1 MLRNKL
7 IYILSIIFNNS
18 YFVIISLCLGIIIS
32 FFSLTAGFLFIIA
45 SVIINFSFG
54 LINSI
59 HFRNFYRELISLPS
73 ENGIGRLSNFK
84 NTRLE
89 NYSKIINRVLDSLS
103 QEIVQTLENKITSD
117 AIINSINE
125 GILIINSNKELENFN
140 PALVKLLGTNINPY
154 VGMKINDFVR
164 NDEFLSMIDDV
175 FSTKENKSIELNLF
189 SDEKSILVYAAPF
202 FLSDQEPF
210 NQILVIFTNLTEI
223 RKADNS
229 RKEFFSNVSHELR
242 TPLAGIKASAETLEI
257 SKDQS
262 TTEKFTLLILED
274 VDRMNKLIDEM
285 MSLTQMDLGEEN
297 FVKKDT
303 SVNKMIEDTYN
314 RFIFQCEDLGINLKI
329 KKLEQDITIKV
340 DISKIEQVFGNL
352 LGNAI
357 KWTSKDGNINI
368 SASLSKTSILFSVSD
383 DGEGITE
390 EHLPYIFQRFFKSDS
405 SRSKAGSGLGLA
417 ISKHII
423 EAHKGDIFVESEMTK
438 GSKFTFSIPK

>member
-18 YFVIISLCLGIIIS
+18 YFVIISLFLGIIIS
-32 FFSLTAGFLFIIA
+32 FFSLIAGFLFIIA
-45 SVIINFSFG
+45 SVIINLSFD

-59 HFRNFYRELISLPS
+59 HFRNFHRELISLPS
-73 ENGIGRLSNFK
+73 ENSIGRLSNFK

-140 PALVKLLGTNINPY
+140 PALVKLLGTNIDPY
-154 VGMKINDFVR
+154 VGMNINDFVR

-297 FVKKDT
+297 FVKKHT

-352 LGNAI
+352 LSNAI

-383 DGEGITE
+383 DGEGIIE
-390 EHLPYIFQRFFKSDS
+390 EHLPFIFERFFKSDS

-423 EAHKGDIFVESEMTK
+423 EAHEGDIFVESEIAK

>member
-1 MLRNKL
+1 MIRNKL

-18 YFVIISLCLGIIIS
+18 YFVIISLFLGIIIS

-89 NYSKIINRVLDSLS
+89 NYTKIINRVLDSLS

-140 PALVKLLGTNINPY
+140 PALVKLLGTNIDPY
-154 VGMKINDFVR
+154 VGMNINDFVR

-352 LGNAI
+352 LSNAI

-383 DGEGITE
+383 DGEGIIE
-390 EHLPYIFQRFFKSDS
+390 EHLPFIFERFFKSDS

-423 EAHKGDIFVESEMTK
+423 EAHEGDIFVESEIAK

>member
-1 MLRNKL
+1 MN
-7 IYILSIIFNNS
+7 
-18 YFVIISLCLGIIIS
+18 
-32 FFSLTAGFLFIIA
+32 
-45 SVIINFSFG
+45 
-54 LINSI
+54 
-59 HFRNFYRELISLPS
+59 
-73 ENGIGRLSNFK
+73 
-84 NTRLE
+84 
-89 NYSKIINRVLDSLS
+89 
-103 QEIVQTLENKITSD
+103 
-117 AIINSINE
+117 
-125 GILIINSNKELENFN
+125 
-140 PALVKLLGTNINPY
+140 
-154 VGMKINDFVR
+154 INDFVR

-189 SDEKSILVYAAPF
+189 SDEKSILVYAVPF

-352 LGNAI
+352 LSNAI

-368 SASLSKTSILFSVSD
+368 SASLSAVAVVFNRNLWISCAADALTTSPRTYSD
-383 DGEGITE
+383 
-390 EHLPYIFQRFFKSDS
+390 HVPP
-405 SRSKAGSGLGLA
+405 
-417 ISKHII
+417 
-423 EAHKGDIFVESEMTK
+423 V
-438 GSKFTFSIPK
+438 

>member
-18 YFVIISLCLGIIIS
+18 YFVIISLFLGIIIS
-32 FFSLTAGFLFIIA
+32 FFSLIAGFLFIIA
-45 SVIINFSFG
+45 SVIINLSFG

-59 HFRNFYRELISLPS
+59 HFRNFHRELISLPS
-73 ENGIGRLSNFK
+73 ENSIGRLSNFK

-140 PALVKLLGTNINPY
+140 PALVKLLGTNIDPY
-154 VGMKINDFVR
+154 VGMNINDFVR

-352 LGNAI
+352 LSNAI

-383 DGEGITE
+383 DGEGIIE
-390 EHLPYIFQRFFKSDS
+390 EHLPFIFERFFKSDS

-423 EAHKGDIFVESEMTK
+423 EAHEGDIFVESEIAK

>member
-18 YFVIISLCLGIIIS
+18 YFVIISLFIGIIIS

-45 SVIINFSFG
+45 SVIINLSFG

-59 HFRNFYRELISLPS
+59 HFRNFHRELISLPS
-73 ENGIGRLSNFK
+73 ENSIGRLSNFK

-103 QEIVQTLENKITSD
+103 QEIVKTIENKITSD

-140 PALVKLLGTNINPY
+140 PALVKLLGTNIDPY
-154 VGMKINDFVR
+154 VGMNINDFVR

-285 MSLTQMDLGEEN
+285 MSLTQMDLCEEN

-352 LGNAI
+352 LSNAI
-357 KWTSKDGNINI
+357 KWTSKDENINI

-383 DGEGITE
+383 DGEGIIE
-390 EHLPYIFQRFFKSDS
+390 EHLPFIFERFFKSDS

-423 EAHKGDIFVESEMTK
+423 EAHEGDIFVESEITK

>member
-1 MLRNKL
+1 MIRNKL

-18 YFVIISLCLGIIIS
+18 YFVIISLFLGIIIS
-32 FFSLTAGFLFIIA
+32 FFSLIAGFLFIIA
-45 SVIINFSFG
+45 SVIINLSFG

-59 HFRNFYRELISLPS
+59 HFRNFHRELISLPS
-73 ENGIGRLSNFK
+73 ENSIGRLSNFK

-140 PALVKLLGTNINPY
+140 PALVKLLGTNIDPY
-154 VGMKINDFVR
+154 VGMNINDFVR

-314 RFIFQCEDLGINLKI
+314 RFIFQCKDLGINLKI

-352 LGNAI
+352 LSNAI

-383 DGEGITE
+383 DGEGIIE
-390 EHLPYIFQRFFKSDS
+390 EHLPFIFERFFKSDS
-405 SRSKAGSGLGLA
+405 SRSKVGSGLGLA

-423 EAHKGDIFVESEMTK
+423 EAHKGDIFVESEITK

>member
-18 YFVIISLCLGIIIS
+18 YFVIISLFLGIIIS
-32 FFSLTAGFLFIIA
+32 FFSLIAGFLFIIA
-45 SVIINFSFG
+45 SVIINLSFG

-59 HFRNFYRELISLPS
+59 HFRNFHRELISLPS
-73 ENGIGRLSNFK
+73 ENSIGRLSNFK

-140 PALVKLLGTNINPY
+140 PALVKLLGTNIDPY
-154 VGMKINDFVR
+154 VGMNINDFVR

-262 TTEKFTLLILED
+262 TIEKFTLLILED

-352 LGNAI
+352 LSNAI

-383 DGEGITE
+383 DGEGIIE
-390 EHLPYIFQRFFKSDS
+390 EHLPFIFERFFKSDS

-423 EAHKGDIFVESEMTK
+423 EAHEGDIFVESEIAK

>member
-18 YFVIISLCLGIIIS
+18 YFVIISLFLGIIIS
-32 FFSLTAGFLFIIA
+32 FFSLIAGFLFIIA
-45 SVIINFSFG
+45 SVIINLSFG

-59 HFRNFYRELISLPS
+59 HFRNFHRELISLPS
-73 ENGIGRLSNFK
+73 ENSIGRLSNFK

-140 PALVKLLGTNINPY
+140 PALVKLLGTNIDPY
-154 VGMKINDFVR
+154 VGMNINDFVR

-257 SKDQS
+257 SKEQS

-383 DGEGITE
+383 DGEGIIK
-390 EHLPYIFQRFFKSDS
+390 EHLPFIFERFFKSDS

-423 EAHKGDIFVESEMTK
+423 EAHEGDIFVESEIAK

>member
-1 MLRNKL
+1 M
-7 IYILSIIFNNS
+7 
-18 YFVIISLCLGIIIS
+18 
-32 FFSLTAGFLFIIA
+32 
-45 SVIINFSFG
+45 
-54 LINSI
+54 
-59 HFRNFYRELISLPS
+59 ISLPS
-73 ENGIGRLSNFK
+73 ENSIGRLSNFK

-140 PALVKLLGTNINPY
+140 PALVKLLGTNIDPY
-154 VGMKINDFVR
+154 VGMNINDFVR

-297 FVKKDT
+297 FVKMDT

-383 DGEGITE
+383 DGEGIIE
-390 EHLPYIFQRFFKSDS
+390 EHLPFIFERFFKSDS

-423 EAHKGDIFVESEMTK
+423 EAHEGDIFVESEIAK

>member
-1 MLRNKL
+1 MN
-7 IYILSIIFNNS
+7 
-18 YFVIISLCLGIIIS
+18 
-32 FFSLTAGFLFIIA
+32 
-45 SVIINFSFG
+45 
-54 LINSI
+54 
-59 HFRNFYRELISLPS
+59 
-73 ENGIGRLSNFK
+73 
-84 NTRLE
+84 
-89 NYSKIINRVLDSLS
+89 
-103 QEIVQTLENKITSD
+103 
-117 AIINSINE
+117 
-125 GILIINSNKELENFN
+125 
-140 PALVKLLGTNINPY
+140 
-154 VGMKINDFVR
+154 INDFVR

-352 LGNAI
+352 LSNAI
-357 KWTSKDGNINI
+357 KWTSKDENINI

-383 DGEGITE
+383 DGEGIIE
-390 EHLPYIFQRFFKSDS
+390 EHLPFIFERFFKSDS

-423 EAHKGDIFVESEMTK
+423 EAHEGDIFVESEIAK

>member
-1 MLRNKL
+1 LLRNKL

-18 YFVIISLCLGIIIS
+18 YFVIISLFLGIIIS
-32 FFSLTAGFLFIIA
+32 FFSLIAGFLFIIA
-45 SVIINFSFG
+45 SVIINLSFG

-59 HFRNFYRELISLPS
+59 HFRNFHRELISLPS
-73 ENGIGRLSNFK
+73 ENSIGRLSNFK

-140 PALVKLLGTNINPY
+140 PALVKLLGTNIDPY
-154 VGMKINDFVR
+154 VGMNINDFVR

-257 SKDQS
+257 SKEQS

-352 LGNAI
+352 LSNAI

-383 DGEGITE
+383 DGEGIIK
-390 EHLPYIFQRFFKSDS
+390 EHLPFIFERFFKSDS

-423 EAHKGDIFVESEMTK
+423 EAHEGDIFVESEIAK

>member
-1 MLRNKL
+1 MIRNKL

-18 YFVIISLCLGIIIS
+18 YFVIISLFLGIIIS
-32 FFSLTAGFLFIIA
+32 FFSLIAGFLFIIA
-45 SVIINFSFG
+45 SVIINLSFG

-59 HFRNFYRELISLPS
+59 HFRNFHRELISLPS
-73 ENGIGRLSNFK
+73 ENSIGRLSNFK

-140 PALVKLLGTNINPY
+140 PALVKLLGTNIDPY
-154 VGMKINDFVR
+154 VGMNINDFVR

-314 RFIFQCEDLGINLKI
+314 RFIFQCKDLGINLKI
-329 KKLEQDITIKV
+329 K
-340 DISKIEQVFGNL
+340 N
-352 LGNAI
+352 
-357 KWTSKDGNINI
+357 
-368 SASLSKTSILFSVSD
+368 
-383 DGEGITE
+383 
-390 EHLPYIFQRFFKSDS
+390 
-405 SRSKAGSGLGLA
+405 
-417 ISKHII
+417 
-423 EAHKGDIFVESEMTK
+423 
-438 GSKFTFSIPK
+438 

>member
-18 YFVIISLCLGIIIS
+18 YFVIISLFLGIIIS
-32 FFSLTAGFLFIIA
+32 FFSLIAGFLFIIA
-45 SVIINFSFG
+45 SVIINLSFG

-59 HFRNFYRELISLPS
+59 HFRNFHRELISLPS
-73 ENGIGRLSNFK
+73 ENSIGRLSNFK

-140 PALVKLLGTNINPY
+140 PALVKLLGTNIDPY
-154 VGMKINDFVR
+154 VGMNINDFVR

-352 LGNAI
+352 LSNAI

-383 DGEGITE
+383 DGEGIIE
-390 EHLPYIFQRFFKSDS
+390 EHLPFIFERFFKSDS
-405 SRSKAGSGLGLA
+405 SRSKVGSGLGLA

-423 EAHKGDIFVESEMTK
+423 EAHEGDIFVESEIAK

>member
-18 YFVIISLCLGIIIS
+18 YFVIISLFLGIIIS

-140 PALVKLLGTNINPY
+140 PALVKLLGTNIDPY
-154 VGMKINDFVR
+154 VGMNINDFVR

-352 LGNAI
+352 LSNAI

-383 DGEGITE
+383 DGEGIIE
-390 EHLPYIFQRFFKSDS
+390 EHLPFIFERFFKSDS

-423 EAHKGDIFVESEMTK
+423 EAHEGDIFVESEIAK

>member
-1 MLRNKL
+1 M
-7 IYILSIIFNNS
+7 
-18 YFVIISLCLGIIIS
+18 C
-32 FFSLTAGFLFIIA
+32 
-45 SVIINFSFG
+45 
-54 LINSI
+54 
-59 HFRNFYRELISLPS
+59 
-73 ENGIGRLSNFK
+73 
-84 NTRLE
+84 
-89 NYSKIINRVLDSLS
+89 
-103 QEIVQTLENKITSD
+103 
-117 AIINSINE
+117 
-125 GILIINSNKELENFN
+125 
-140 PALVKLLGTNINPY
+140 
-154 VGMKINDFVR
+154 
-164 NDEFLSMIDDV
+164 
-175 FSTKENKSIELNLF
+175 
-189 SDEKSILVYAAPF
+189 
-202 FLSDQEPF
+202 
-210 NQILVIFTNLTEI
+210 I
-223 RKADNS
+223 RD
-229 RKEFFSNVSHELR
+229 RLR

-314 RFIFQCEDLGINLKI
+314 RFIFQCKDLGINLKI

-352 LGNAI
+352 HSNAI

-383 DGEGITE
+383 DGEGIIE
-390 EHLPYIFQRFFKSDS
+390 EHLPFIFERFFKSDS
-405 SRSKAGSGLGLA
+405 SRSKVGSGLGLA

-423 EAHKGDIFVESEMTK
+423 EAHKGDIFVESEITK

>member
-1 MLRNKL
+1 LLRNKL

-18 YFVIISLCLGIIIS
+18 YFVIISLFIGIIIS
-32 FFSLTAGFLFIIA
+32 FFSLIAGFLFIIA
-45 SVIINFSFG
+45 SVIINLSFD

-59 HFRNFYRELISLPS
+59 HFRNFHRELISLPS
-73 ENGIGRLSNFK
+73 ENSIGRLSNFK

-352 LGNAI
+352 LSNAI
-357 KWTSKDGNINI
+357 KWTSKDENINI

-383 DGEGITE
+383 DGEGIIE
-390 EHLPYIFQRFFKSDS
+390 EHLPFIFERFFKSDS

-423 EAHKGDIFVESEMTK
+423 EAHEGDIFVESEITK

>member
-18 YFVIISLCLGIIIS
+18 YFVIISLFIGIIIS

-45 SVIINFSFG
+45 SVIINLSFD

-59 HFRNFYRELISLPS
+59 HFRNFHRELISLPS
-73 ENGIGRLSNFK
+73 ENSIGRLSNFR

-140 PALVKLLGTNINPY
+140 PALVKLLGTNIDPY
-154 VGMKINDFVR
+154 VGMNINDFVR

-297 FVKKDT
+297 FVKKHT

-352 LGNAI
+352 LSNAI

-383 DGEGITE
+383 DGEGIIE
-390 EHLPYIFQRFFKSDS
+390 EHLPFIFERFFKSDS

-423 EAHKGDIFVESEMTK
+423 EAHEGDIFVESEIAK

>member
-18 YFVIISLCLGIIIS
+18 YFVIISLFLGIIIS
-32 FFSLTAGFLFIIA
+32 FFSLIAGFLFIIA
-45 SVIINFSFG
+45 SVIINLSFG

-59 HFRNFYRELISLPS
+59 HFRNFHRELISLPS
-73 ENGIGRLSNFK
+73 ENSIGRLSNFK

-140 PALVKLLGTNINPY
+140 PALVKLLGTNIDPY
-154 VGMKINDFVR
+154 VGMNINDFVR

-303 SVNKMIEDTYN
+303 
-314 RFIFQCEDLGINLKI
+314 L
-329 KKLEQDITIKV
+329 
-340 DISKIEQVFGNL
+340 
-352 LGNAI
+352 
-357 KWTSKDGNINI
+357 
-368 SASLSKTSILFSVSD
+368 SLI
-383 DGEGITE
+383 
-390 EHLPYIFQRFFKSDS
+390 
-405 SRSKAGSGLGLA
+405 
-417 ISKHII
+417 HI
-423 EAHKGDIFVESEMTK
+423 
-438 GSKFTFSIPK
+438 

>member
-18 YFVIISLCLGIIIS
+18 YFVIISLFIGIIIS
-32 FFSLTAGFLFIIA
+32 FFSLIAGFLFIIA
-45 SVIINFSFG
+45 SVIINLSFS

-59 HFRNFYRELISLPS
+59 HFRNFHRELISLPS

-140 PALVKLLGTNINPY
+140 PALVKLLGTNIDPY
-154 VGMKINDFVR
+154 VGMNINDFVR
-164 NDEFLSMIDDV
+164 NDEFLSMIDEV

-352 LGNAI
+352 LSNAI

-383 DGEGITE
+383 DGEGIIE
-390 EHLPYIFQRFFKSDS
+390 EHLPFIFERFFKSDS
-405 SRSKAGSGLGLA
+405 SRSKVGSGLGLA

-423 EAHKGDIFVESEMTK
+423 EAHKGDIFVESEITK

>member
-1 MLRNKL
+1 LLRNKL

-18 YFVIISLCLGIIIS
+18 YFVIISLFIGIIIS
-32 FFSLTAGFLFIIA
+32 FFSLIAGFLFIIA
-45 SVIINFSFG
+45 SVIINLSFS

-59 HFRNFYRELISLPS
+59 HFRNFHRELISLPS

-140 PALVKLLGTNINPY
+140 PALVKLLGTNIDPY
-154 VGMKINDFVR
+154 VGMNINDFVR
-164 NDEFLSMIDDV
+164 NDEFLSMIDEV

-352 LGNAI
+352 LSNAI

-383 DGEGITE
+383 DGEGIIE
-390 EHLPYIFQRFFKSDS
+390 EHLPFIFERFFKSDS
-405 SRSKAGSGLGLA
+405 SRSKVGSGLGLA

-423 EAHKGDIFVESEMTK
+423 EAHKGDIFVESEITK

>member
-18 YFVIISLCLGIIIS
+18 YFVIISLFIGIIIS
-32 FFSLTAGFLFIIA
+32 FFSLIAGFLFIIA
-45 SVIINFSFG
+45 SVIINLSFD

-59 HFRNFYRELISLPS
+59 HFRNFHRELISLPS
-73 ENGIGRLSNFK
+73 ENSIGRLSNFK

-352 LGNAI
+352 LSNAI
-357 KWTSKDGNINI
+357 KWTSKDENINI

-383 DGEGITE
+383 DGEGIIE
-390 EHLPYIFQRFFKSDS
+390 EHLPFIFERFFKSDS

-423 EAHKGDIFVESEMTK
+423 EAHEGDIFVESEITK

>member
-1 MLRNKL
+1 L
-7 IYILSIIFNNS
+7 I
-18 YFVIISLCLGIIIS
+18 
-32 FFSLTAGFLFIIA
+32 AGFLFIIA
-45 SVIINFSFG
+45 SVIINLSFG

-59 HFRNFYRELISLPS
+59 HFRNFHRELISLPS
-73 ENGIGRLSNFK
+73 ENSIGRLSNFK

-140 PALVKLLGTNINPY
+140 PALVKLLGTNIDPY
-154 VGMKINDFVR
+154 VGMNINDFVR

-257 SKDQS
+257 SKEQS

-352 LGNAI
+352 LSNAI

-383 DGEGITE
+383 DGEGIIK
-390 EHLPYIFQRFFKSDS
+390 EHLPFIFERFFKSDS

-423 EAHKGDIFVESEMTK
+423 EAHEGDIFVESEIAK

>member
-1 MLRNKL
+1 MRKVSWYML
-7 IYILSIIFNNS
+7 
-18 YFVIISLCLGIIIS
+18 
-32 FFSLTAGFLFIIA
+32 
-45 SVIINFSFG
+45 
-54 LINSI
+54 
-59 HFRNFYRELISLPS
+59 HH
-73 ENGIGRLSNFK
+73 
-84 NTRLE
+84 
-89 NYSKIINRVLDSLS
+89 
-103 QEIVQTLENKITSD
+103 
-117 AIINSINE
+117 
-125 GILIINSNKELENFN
+125 
-140 PALVKLLGTNINPY
+140 
-154 VGMKINDFVR
+154 
-164 NDEFLSMIDDV
+164 
-175 FSTKENKSIELNLF
+175 
-189 SDEKSILVYAAPF
+189 F

-352 LGNAI
+352 LSNAI
-357 KWTSKDGNINI
+357 KWTLKDGNINI

-383 DGEGITE
+383 LI
-390 EHLPYIFQRFFKSDS
+390 LFK
-405 SRSKAGSGLGLA
+405 
-417 ISKHII
+417 
-423 EAHKGDIFVESEMTK
+423 T
-438 GSKFTFSIPK
+438 

>member
-18 YFVIISLCLGIIIS
+18 YFVIISLFIGIIIS

-45 SVIINFSFG
+45 SVIINLSFD

-59 HFRNFYRELISLPS
+59 HFRNFHRELISLPS
-73 ENGIGRLSNFK
+73 ENSIGRLSNFR

-140 PALVKLLGTNINPY
+140 PALVKLLGTNIDPY
-154 VGMKINDFVR
+154 VGMNINDFVR

-242 TPLAGIKASAETLEI
+242 TPLAGIKASAETLEV

-297 FVKKDT
+297 FVKKHT

-352 LGNAI
+352 LSNAI

-383 DGEGITE
+383 DGEGIIE
-390 EHLPYIFQRFFKSDS
+390 EHLPFIFERFFKSDS

-423 EAHKGDIFVESEMTK
+423 EAHEGDIFVESEIAK

>member
-18 YFVIISLCLGIIIS
+18 YFVIISLFIGIIIS
-32 FFSLTAGFLFIIA
+32 FFSLIAGFLFIIA
-45 SVIINFSFG
+45 SVIINLSFS

-59 HFRNFYRELISLPS
+59 HFRNFHRELISLPS

-140 PALVKLLGTNINPY
+140 PALVKLLGTNIDPY
-154 VGMKINDFVR
+154 VGMNINDFVR

-352 LGNAI
+352 LSNAI

-383 DGEGITE
+383 DGEGIIE
-390 EHLPYIFQRFFKSDS
+390 EHLPFIFERFFKSDS
-405 SRSKAGSGLGLA
+405 SRSKVGSGLGLA

-423 EAHKGDIFVESEMTK
+423 EAHKGDIFVESEITK

>member
-18 YFVIISLCLGIIIS
+18 YFVIISLFLGIIIS
-32 FFSLTAGFLFIIA
+32 FFSLIAGFLFIIA
-45 SVIINFSFG
+45 SVIINLSFV

-59 HFRNFYRELISLPS
+59 HFRNFHRELISLPS
-73 ENGIGRLSNFK
+73 ENSIGRLSNFK

-140 PALVKLLGTNINPY
+140 PALVKLLGTNIDPY
-154 VGMKINDFVR
+154 VGMNINDFVR

-352 LGNAI
+352 LSNAI

-383 DGEGITE
+383 DGEGIIE
-390 EHLPYIFQRFFKSDS
+390 EHLPFIFERFFKSDS

-423 EAHKGDIFVESEMTK
+423 EAHEGDIFVESEIAK

>member
-18 YFVIISLCLGIIIS
+18 YFVIISLFLGIIIS
-32 FFSLTAGFLFIIA
+32 FFSLIAGFLFIIA
-45 SVIINFSFG
+45 SVIINLSFG

-59 HFRNFYRELISLPS
+59 HFRNFHRELISLPS
-73 ENGIGRLSNFK
+73 ENSIGRLSNFK

-103 QEIVQTLENKITSD
+103 QEIVQTLENKIISD

-140 PALVKLLGTNINPY
+140 PALVKLLGTNIDPY
-154 VGMKINDFVR
+154 VGMNINDFVR

-352 LGNAI
+352 LSNAI

-383 DGEGITE
+383 DGEGIIE
-390 EHLPYIFQRFFKSDS
+390 EHLPFIFERFFKSDS

-423 EAHKGDIFVESEMTK
+423 EAHEGDIFVESEIAK

>member
-7 IYILSIIFNNS
+7 VYILSIIFNNS
-18 YFVIISLCLGIIIS
+18 YFVIISLFIGIIIS
-32 FFSLTAGFLFIIA
+32 FFSLIAGFLFIIA
-45 SVIINFSFG
+45 SIIINLIFRV
-54 LINSI
+54 INSI

-73 ENGIGRLSNFK
+73 ENSIGRLSNFK
-84 NTRLE
+84 NTHLE

-103 QEIVQTLENKITSD
+103 QEIVQTIENKITSD

-125 GILIINSNKELENFN
+125 GILIINSNKEVENFN
-140 PALVKLLGTNINPY
+140 PALVKLLGTNIDPY
-154 VGMKINDFVR
+154 VGMNINDFVR
-164 NDEFLSMIDDV
+164 NSEFLLMIDDV

-189 SDEKSILVYAAPF
+189 SDEKIILVYATPF

-210 NQILVIFTNLTEI
+210 NQILIIFTNLTAI

-257 SKDQS
+257 SKEQS
-262 TTEKFTLLILED
+262 TTEKFTSLILED

-297 FVKKDT
+297 FVKKDIT
-303 SVNKMIEDTYN
+303 VNKMIEDTYN
-314 RFIFQCEDLGINLKI
+314 RFIFQCEDLGINLNR
-329 KKLEQDITIKV
+329 KKLEKDTTIKV

-352 LGNAI
+352 LSNAI

-383 DGEGITE
+383 DGEGIIE
-390 EHLPYIFQRFFKSDS
+390 EHLPLIFERFFKSDS

-423 EAHKGDIFVESEMTK
+423 EAHEGDIFVESDITK

>member
-18 YFVIISLCLGIIIS
+18 YFVIISLFLGIIIS
-32 FFSLTAGFLFIIA
+32 FFSLIAGFLFIIA
-45 SVIINFSFG
+45 SVIINLSFG

-59 HFRNFYRELISLPS
+59 HFRNFHRELISLPS
-73 ENGIGRLSNFK
+73 ENSIGRLSNFK

-140 PALVKLLGTNINPY
+140 PALVKLLGTNIDPY
-154 VGMKINDFVR
+154 VGMNINDFVR

-303 SVNKMIEDTYN
+303 SVNKIIEDTYN
-314 RFIFQCEDLGINLKI
+314 IFIFQC
-329 KKLEQDITIKV
+329 
-340 DISKIEQVFGNL
+340 
-352 LGNAI
+352 
-357 KWTSKDGNINI
+357 
-368 SASLSKTSILFSVSD
+368 
-383 DGEGITE
+383 
-390 EHLPYIFQRFFKSDS
+390 
-405 SRSKAGSGLGLA
+405 
-417 ISKHII
+417 
-423 EAHKGDIFVESEMTK
+423 
-438 GSKFTFSIPK
+438 

>member
-73 ENGIGRLSNFK
+73 ENSIGRLSNFK

-140 PALVKLLGTNINPY
+140 PALVKLLGTNIDPY
-154 VGMKINDFVR
+154 VGMNINDFVR

-223 RKADNS
+223 RKADNT

-423 EAHKGDIFVESEMTK
+423 EAHEGDIFVESEITK

>member
-18 YFVIISLCLGIIIS
+18 YFVIISLFIGIIIS

-45 SVIINFSFG
+45 SVIINLSFD

-59 HFRNFYRELISLPS
+59 HFRNFHRELISLPS
-73 ENGIGRLSNFK
+73 ENSIGRLSNFK

-140 PALVKLLGTNINPY
+140 PALVKLLGTNIDPY
-154 VGMKINDFVR
+154 VGMNINDFVR

-297 FVKKDT
+297 FVKKHT

-352 LGNAI
+352 LSNAI

-383 DGEGITE
+383 DGEGIIE
-390 EHLPYIFQRFFKSDS
+390 EHLPFIFERFFKSDS

-423 EAHKGDIFVESEMTK
+423 EAHEGDIFVESEIAK

>member
-1 MLRNKL
+1 MNE
-7 IYILSIIFNNS
+7 
-18 YFVIISLCLGIIIS
+18 
-32 FFSLTAGFLFIIA
+32 FSLEKKVALITGA
-45 SVIINFSFG
+45 NG
-54 LINSI
+54 LIGREVADAFASYSANLILIDNSLG
-59 HFRNFYRELISLPS
+59 E
-73 ENGIGRLSNFK
+73 G
-84 NTRLE
+84 LE
-89 NYSKIINRVLDSLS
+89 NYSKMINRILDSLS
-103 QEIVQTLENKITSD
+103 QEIVQTIESKITSD

-140 PALVKLLGTNINPY
+140 PALVKLLGTNIDPY
-154 VGMKINDFVR
+154 VGMNINDFVR

-189 SDEKSILVYAAPF
+189 SDEKIILVYAAPF

-223 RKADNS
+223 RRADNS

-257 SKDQS
+257 SKEQS
-262 TTEKFTLLILED
+262 ITEKFTSLILED
-274 VDRMNKLIDEM
+274 VDRMHKLIDEM

-352 LGNAI
+352 LSNAI

-383 DGEGITE
+383 DGEGIIE
-390 EHLPYIFQRFFKSDS
+390 EHLPFLFDRFFKSDS

-423 EAHKGDIFVESEMTK
+423 EAHEGDIFVESGITK

>member
-18 YFVIISLCLGIIIS
+18 YFVIISLFIGIIIS

-45 SVIINFSFG
+45 SVIINLSFD

-73 ENGIGRLSNFK
+73 ENSIGRLSNFK

-103 QEIVQTLENKITSD
+103 QEIVKTIENKITSD

-125 GILIINSNKELENFN
+125 GILIINSNKEVENFN

-189 SDEKSILVYAAPF
+189 SDEKSILVYATPF

-352 LGNAI
+352 LSNAI

-368 SASLSKTSILFSVSD
+368 STSLSKTSILFSVSD
-383 DGEGITE
+383 DGEGIIE
-390 EHLPYIFQRFFKSDS
+390 EHLPFIFERFFKSDS

-423 EAHKGDIFVESEMTK
+423 EAHEGDIFVESEITK

>member
-18 YFVIISLCLGIIIS
+18 YFVIISLFIGIIIS
-32 FFSLTAGFLFIIA
+32 FFSLIAGFLFIIA
-45 SVIINFSFG
+45 SVIINLSFG

-59 HFRNFYRELISLPS
+59 HFRNFHRELISLPS
-73 ENGIGRLSNFK
+73 ENSIGRLSNFK

-140 PALVKLLGTNINPY
+140 PALVKLLGTNIDPY
-154 VGMKINDFVR
+154 VGMNINDFVR
-164 NDEFLSMIDDV
+164 NDEFLSMIDNV

-352 LGNAI
+352 LSNAI

-383 DGEGITE
+383 DGEGIIE
-390 EHLPYIFQRFFKSDS
+390 EHLPFIFERFFKSDS

-423 EAHKGDIFVESEMTK
+423 EAHKGDIFVESEITK

>member
-18 YFVIISLCLGIIIS
+18 YFVIISLFLGIIIS
-32 FFSLTAGFLFIIA
+32 FFSLIAGFLFIIA
-45 SVIINFSFG
+45 SVIINLSFG

-59 HFRNFYRELISLPS
+59 HFRNFHRELISLPS
-73 ENGIGRLSNFK
+73 ENSIGRLSNFK

-140 PALVKLLGTNINPY
+140 PALVKLLGTNIDPY
-154 VGMKINDFVR
+154 VGMNINDFVR

-229 RKEFFSNVSHELR
+229 RKDFFSNVSHELR

-352 LGNAI
+352 LSNAI

-383 DGEGITE
+383 DGEGIIE
-390 EHLPYIFQRFFKSDS
+390 EHLPFIFERFFKSDS

-423 EAHKGDIFVESEMTK
+423 EAHEGDIFVESEIAK

>member
-140 PALVKLLGTNINPY
+140 PALVKLLGTNIDPY
-154 VGMKINDFVR
+154 VGMNINDFVR

-223 RKADNS
+223 RKADNT

-297 FVKKDT
+297 FVKTDT

-423 EAHKGDIFVESEMTK
+423 EAHEGDIFVESEITK